1 MHFFEVSLQ
10 ACKSIEF
17 LNCVKRIAM
26 KSRPHTQSTPQRPR
40 FSPHFSRI
48 IGENIPDALVVH
60 QLTQGYPIRYANE
73 KFLSCLQYDFTGFM
87 QEKGG
92 SLLNVVHPEDRE
104 RVTAALDEFCLQG
117 ETYSVECRALK
128 KGGGFL
134 RLRVVGKK
142 TLSEDGVPLAIGVCV
157 DVTELL
163 LPRQPLKSANMLLQT
178 FIDSLPCGIC
188 KVTADD
194 DLKII
199 YANNFFTNML
209 GYTPAQVRELGFK
222 DVKTHIYPADLA
234 MVQRVVRESVQQG
247 LPVFEL
253 EHRFFHQSGK
263 LLWGLICCSYDPA
276 EPGMLTCALFDITMR
291 KNMEEKL
298 RISEE
303 ESRIAFRHTD
313 KVMIIYDPS
322 ARTLFQPQE
331 AAAAL
336 GLPAVVHDVPESVV
350 ARGIVAEESVENY
363 LSFFHAMQQGIP
375 HGRTVLKL
383 KCKGSYEWFSGRY
396 TLIYSTEGRPQR
408 GIISYENVT
417 DQREK
422 ELAYQ
427 KWIQSF
433 KAQQENSIGYYEFN
447 LTKNTYEG
455 NERRNSGA
463 LPRDV
468 KSFSGTVN
476 YIASHYVYDEDLPD
490 YLSVFDREK
499 LLGKF
504 YSGQCEI
511 QFEHRR
517 TEADGAVY
525 WVAAKIQLVP
535 DPFTRDV
542 KAFILIN
549 NIDTQKK
556 RELELQSLIEL
567 DTLTG
572 LLNRGT
578 LVKRVSETL
587 RLSGV
592 GARHALIMLDLDNFK
607 LINDSLG
614 HQYGDQVLKDVAD
627 SLKNVLR
634 KNDLCGRLGG
644 DEFVVFLTDIPPE
657 PELEKKLEVLRGA
670 AARGYAAGLKITA
683 SLGLARCPQDGKSF
697 SDLYRKADVALY
709 EAKRLGRDR
718 YVTYTPD
725 LGA

>member
-1 MHFFEVSLQ
+1 MEST
-10 ACKSIEF
+10 
-17 LNCVKRIAM
+17 
-26 KSRPHTQSTPQRPR
+26 PHTQSTPQRPR
-40 FSPHFSRI
+40 LSPSFSRI
-48 IGENIPDALVVH
+48 IGENIPDALLVY
-60 QLTQGYPIRYANE
+60 QLTQGYPIRYVNE
-73 KFLSCLQYDFTGFM
+73 KFLSCLHYDFKGFM
-87 QEKGG
+87 LETGG
-92 SLLNVVHPEDRE
+92 CLLKVAHPEDRE
-104 RVTAALDEFCLQG
+104 RVKAALDAFCLQG
-117 ETYSVECRALK
+117 ETYSVEYRALK
-128 KGGGFL
+128 KGGGCLWL
-134 RLRVVGKK
+134 REVGKK
-142 TLSEDGVPLAIGVCV
+142 TLSEDGAPLAVSVCV
-157 DVTELL
+157 DITELVSL
-163 LPRQPLKSANMLLQT
+163 RQQMKSGNMQLQA

-194 DLKII
+194 DLRII
-199 YANNFFTNML
+199 YANNFFSSML
-209 GYTPAQVRELGFK
+209 GYTPAEVRELGFK
-222 DVKTHIYPADLA
+222 DVKTHIYPADLK

-247 LPVFEL
+247 LPIFEL

-276 EPGMLTCALFDITMR
+276 EPDVLTCALFDITMR

-303 ESRIAFRHTD
+303 ESRIAFQHTD
-313 KVMIIYDPS
+313 KVMVIYDPG

-336 GLPAVVHDVPESVV
+336 GLPAVLHDVPESVL

-363 LSFFHAMQQGIP
+363 LAFFHAMQQGIP
-375 HGRTVLKL
+375 HGRAIFKL
-383 KCKGSYEWFSGRY
+383 KCKGSFEWFSGRY
-396 TLIYSTEGRPQR
+396 TLIFSQEGKPQR
-408 GIISYENVT
+408 GIVSYENVT
-417 DQREK
+417 EQREK
-422 ELAYQ
+422 ELAFQ
-427 KWIQSF
+427 KWIQFF

-463 LPRDV
+463 LPLNV

-476 YIASHYVYDEDLPD
+476 YIANHYVYEEDLPD

-511 QFEHRR
+511 QLEHRR
-517 TEADGAVY
+517 IGAEGGVY

-535 DPFTRDV
+535 DPFTQDV

-549 NIDTQKK
+549 NIDEQKK
-556 RELELQSLIEL
+556 RELEMQSLIEL
-567 DTLTG
+567 DALTG

-578 LVKRVSETL
+578 VVKRVSEHL

-592 GARHALIMLDLDNFK
+592 GARHGLIMLDLDNFK

-670 AARGYAAGLKITA
+670 AAKDYAAGLKITA
-683 SLGLARCPQDGKSF
+683 SLGLARYPQDGKSF
-697 SDLYRKADVALY
+697 SDLYGKADLALY

-718 YVTYTPD
+718 YVIYTPG
-725 LGA
+725 LEA